1 MEEDEAEQV
10 DKQKCTKKLGKL
22 RFLEGPGRTDEAKL
36 GPKWLQD
43 GSKLGQDGLKKRS

>member
-10 DKQKCTKKLGKL
+10 DKQKYRKTIGKL
-22 RFLEGPGRTDEAKL
+22 RFLEGPGRPEKAKL

-43 GSKLGQDGLKKRS
+43 GSKLGQDGLKKRT